1 MKLSGSM
8 KKSTEILILVS
19 VIVIAFVVIYFEMP
33 GSTVPASP
41 DTNTAPAQTS
51 PVVEIIDTT
60 AGYTSYG
67 MPDFHGTVQSNTAVP
82 VTVDIAADIYDES
95 GRVQL
100 AHGDSEVGI
109 NPFAQA
115 PYEVTIFRHV
125 TLPENW
131 EYRVYVEDVH

>member
-1 MKLSGSM
+1 ME
-8 KKSTEILILVS
+8 KSTEIPLLVS
-19 VIVIAFVVIYFEMP
+19 IIVIAFMVIYFDMP
-33 GSTVPASP
+33 GLTVQVSP
-41 DTNTAPAQTS
+41 DTDTAHAQTS
-51 PVVEIIDTT
+51 PVVEILDTT
-60 AGYTSYG
+60 AGYTSSG

-82 VTVDIAADIYDES
+82 VMVDIAADIYDES

-109 NPFAQA
+109 NPFAQS
-115 PYEVTIFRHV
+115 PYEVTIFRQV

>member
-1 MKLSGSM
+1 M
-8 KKSTEILILVS
+8 KKSTEIILLVS
-19 VIVIAFVVIYFEMP
+19 VIIIAFVVIYFEIP
-33 GSTVPASP
+33 GSTVPGSP
-41 DTNTAPAQTS
+41 DTNTPPAQTA
-51 PVVEIIDTT
+51 PVVEIVDTT
-60 AGYTSYG
+60 AGYTAYG

-109 NPFAQA
+109 NPYAQS

-125 TLPENW
+125 TLPEEL
-131 EYRVYVEDVH
+131 EYRVYVEDVY